1 MKWALKTSRPIRSP
15 STTDPGG
22 WPRCRY
28 YPLLLLLLIAVYLGQ
43 GFFYTRTL
51 VSSDD
56 EESYLSAGLLAV
68 TGAISLYQDDMT
80 GQRMPLPFYVLGGSQ
95 VVFGRNLWA
104 ARLVSLVLGLGA
116 VLLAVRL
123 GRQLGGDS
131 AALFAGAF
139 LATQGA
145 VVSYYATAT
154 YHSLTALVLTGTV
167 CLLVHGAPR
176 TSVLGAGG
184 IALLFFTRTN
194 LFPALPVL
202 GVWAL
207 IGARRA
213 WPRTAVIGAV
223 GLPVALFFLSD
234 PTHLKL
240 LAHVPVLDRL
250 VEPLGYRS
258 VLYFEPVSERDRTS
272 FLWVLVLLGRR
283 YESWLLAATALL
295 CGWILARRSIRAGRS
310 WPKRRETAAVAAL
323 AAWILLW
330 HFMIFR
336 INFKWVIAY
345 VPDFAPLV
353 AVVLG
358 VVAARLMDIV
368 TTPRLAR
375 VVMLSGLAAA
385 LMVSV
390 VFVRCPLMP
399 RPIPRPFHDDPI
411 QALERAAKH
420 LRALVPAAT
429 PVFLYGHSMPVYL
442 AGLNAYLPQLM
453 TPRSLTMND
462 QDDRAVARSGVWG
475 RRQVEQWLGKEADYA
490 VVSLKVL
497 ETFEVDR
504 PAAIARMRALLA
516 ERFVLVGQVTDAP
529 WLSYEVYERRRAG
542 P

>member
-1 MKWALKTSRPIRSP
+1 M
-15 STTDPGG
+15 
-22 WPRCRY
+22 
-28 YPLLLLLLIAVYLGQ
+28 GQ
-43 GFFYTRTL
+43 GLFYTRTL

-56 EESYLSAGLLAV
+56 EESYLSAGHLAV

-95 VVFGRNLWA
+95 VVFGRDLWA
-104 ARLVSLVLGLGA
+104 ARLVSLVLGLGT

-167 CLLVHGAPR
+167 CLLVQGSPR

-202 GVWAL
+202 GAWAL
-207 IGARRA
+207 IGARRTWA
-213 WPRTAVIGAV
+213 RIAVVGAV
-223 GLPVALFFLSD
+223 GLPVALFFLGN

-240 LAHVPVLDRL
+240 LAHVPVVDRL

-258 VLYFEPVSERDRTS
+258 VLYFEPVVERDRIS
-272 FLWVLVLLGRR
+272 LLRVLVLLGRR
-283 YESWLLAATALL
+283 YESWPLAATALL
-295 CGWILARRSIRAGRS
+295 GGWILARRSIRARRS
-310 WPKRRETAAVAAL
+310 WPRRRETAAVAAL
-323 AAWILLW
+323 AVWILFW
-330 HFMIFR
+330 HFVIFR
-336 INFKWVIAY
+336 INPKWVIAY

-358 VVAARLMDIV
+358 VVAARLVDTV

-375 VVMLSGLAAA
+375 GMMLAGLAAA
-385 LMVSV
+385 LGVSV
-390 VFVRCPLMP
+390 VLVRSPLMP

-411 QALERAAKH
+411 QALDRSARH
-420 LRALVPAAT
+420 LRALVPVAT

-462 QDDRAVARSGVWG
+462 LDDRAVARSGVWG
-475 RRQVEQWLGKEADYA
+475 RKQVEQWLGTEADYA
-490 VVSLKVL
+490 VVSPNVL
-497 ETFEVDR
+497 ETFAADR
-504 PAAIARMRALLA
+504 SASVARIRALLT
-516 ERFVLVGQVTDAP
+516 ERFVLVGRVTDAP